1 MTPAKIG
8 FELREIEVPI
18 SDILPLRQFKKTAKV
33 CRYKAIFV
41 SVKAVG
47 LIEPLM
53 VHPQKD
59 APGKYILLDGHLR
72 LIALRELGQTV
83 APCIIA
89 TDEECY
95 TYNVRV
101 NRVSPI
107 QEHRM
112 ICKAIEMGVPPDR
125 IAAVLN
131 TPVRVVKAYVNLL
144 VGIHA
149 EAVDLLKDKN
159 VAPASLRKLRR
170 VNAVRQVEIAELMV
184 GTDNYSR
191 AYVEALILATP
202 ADQLIQSVK
211 PRTPKRISAESVA
224 KMEQETQ
231 MLQHGLKAIE
241 NNYGKNVLCLTVAR
255 SYIRKMVEDP
265 EIKRFLTAHY
275 GDVLS
280 EFMAL
285 VESETL

>member
-8 FELREIEVPI
+8 FELRKIEVPI
-18 SDILPLRQFKKTAKV
+18 SDILPLRQFKNTAKV

-41 SVKAVG
+41 SVKEVG

-53 VHPQKD
+53 VYPQKD
-59 APGKYILLDGHLR
+59 PPGKYILLDGHLR
-72 LIALRELGQTV
+72 LMALRELGQAV
-83 APCIIA
+83 AQCIIA
-89 TDEECY
+89 TDDESY

-112 ICKAIEMGVPPDR
+112 ICKAIDMGVQPDR
-125 IAAVLN
+125 IAVVLN
-131 TPVRVVKAYVNLL
+131 IPVRVVKAFVNLL

-149 EAVDLLKDKN
+149 EVVDLLKDKN
-159 VAPASLRKLRR
+159 VAPAALRKLRG

-184 GTDNYSR
+184 GTDNYSK

-202 ADQLIQSVK
+202 SDQLVHPVK
-211 PRTPKRISAESVA
+211 QRTPKRVPAESVA
-224 KMEQETQ
+224 KMEQEMQT
-231 MLQHGLKAIE
+231 LQRDLKAIE

-255 SYIRKMVEDP
+255 SYIRKIVEDP

-280 EFMAL
+280 EFMAI
-285 VESETL
+285 VENETL